1 MAQIPL
7 DSTLGQGLTS
17 LPPSDFADSSQ
28 VELATGLG
36 PSAPRIG
43 WRRRVLLLAAI
54 IGCLAVFLLARG
66 MANHPHVAAE
76 WRQGTADRL
85 ELVFSPLP
93 ALKEHLGKE
102 LLAVGSTQG
111 EAVPFDGLA
120 VSHSARWVS
129 ESPLLERLM
138 RARSVAARALNEG
151 RVVLVFQDGARVEV
165 PARPRGYAELGSMFW
180 LLSAFAMVLFLVG
193 WIVPLVQ
200 PRVGNLLYAVMAQA
214 QAAQLLLSAVASV
227 PGLAMPLP
235 LVLSEPCLRTLLDAL
250 TGAAVVTGAAWNPLR
265 LPGRQAAAALAWLA
279 TALYAA
285 WTFHLGGL
293 AWPGHDWGQAL
304 LITQGLACAAL
315 LTWSYHRE
323 PHPFALV
330 MRRFCLV
337 TVCALALLG
346 LSVSFV
352 GDMPLDV
359 QPMAMAGPVIWS
371 VFLASVVLLVPFV
384 SRSQQVMRE
393 FAMLAG
399 ISTVA
404 TSVDLLFVAVFS
416 FSQFTSLTLSLFL
429 ALGVYA
435 AARQWL
441 VSQMMGARALTTE
454 RMFQHLYRVAREVEA
469 RPERAGDCMS
479 DLLRKVFEPLE
490 VAQVNSPGKQ
500 SRVASNGAMLLV
512 PVPRLVDHAGP
523 QGLLALRFAERGKR
537 LFTPE
542 DARLADRIGEQL
554 MRALAHDRAV
564 ERGRSEERTRIAQD
578 LHDDIGARLLTLMYK
593 APSKEMED
601 YVRHTLQDLKTLT
614 RGLAAKE
621 HPLSLAAAEWKTDI
635 TQRLLAARCE
645 LEWSA
650 EFDQEHTLSI
660 VQWSSLTRILR
671 ELVSNIIAHA
681 QAHQVRIE
689 CTLRDG
695 HLQLRLSDDGHGR
708 NPASWSHGLGLGG
721 IRKRV
726 KLMGGTV
733 EWQERQPRGI
743 VCTVDIPQLT
753 QVG

>member
-17 LPPSDFADSSQ
+17 LPASDFADSHQ

-54 IGCLAVFLLARG
+54 IGCLTVFLLARA

-102 LLAVGSTQG
+102 LLAVGGAQG

-120 VSHSARWVS
+120 VSHSARWVAD
-129 ESPLLERLM
+129 SPLLERLM
-138 RARSVAARALNEG
+138 RARSVAARALDDG
-151 RVVLVFQDGARVEV
+151 RVVLVFQDGSRVEV

-200 PRVGNLLYAVMAQA
+200 PRVGNLLYAVMAQS

-235 LVLSEPCLRTLLDAL
+235 LVIAEPCLRTLLDAL
-250 TGAAVVTGAAWNPLR
+250 TGAAVVTGAAWQPLR
-265 LPGRQAAAALAWLA
+265 LPGRQVVAGLAWLA
-279 TALYAA
+279 TAYYGA

-293 AWPGHDWGQAL
+293 AWPMHDWGQAL
-304 LITQGLACAAL
+304 LITQGLTCAAL
-315 LTWSYHRE
+315 LTWSYQRE

-337 TVCALALLG
+337 TVGALALLG

-429 ALGVYA
+429 ALGIYA

-441 VSQMMGARALTTE
+441 ISQMMGARALTTE

-490 VAQVNSPGKQ
+490 VAQVNSCCKH

-695 HLQLRLSDDGHGR
+695 HLQLRLSDDGQGR
-708 NPASWSHGLGLGG
+708 QPEAWSHGLGLGG